1 MKNKDKILLT
11 EMQLKILTLKVLG
24 IGIIAY
30 LLMMVVHLS
39 GLYRLD
45 ADSWILL
52 FGLTATAA
60 VQWSVLVCL
69 LYYTGSLNGKTAF
82 GTVLKKV
89 LAFIPTYAAVIVVI
103 VLFSVPVENFN
114 VRADN
119 FFIGLMLFA
128 LCCVV
133 AFLIIAGIEHLARK
147 KGWTVNFDA
156 RASHLPKDAEK
167 DKSEAQTSA
176 VTATH
181 SREKGAAGK
190 SKQLIFPDLVAV
202 DEYFAKNPYVPAVS
216 SDVSLKKLC
225 DGFNAFLESN
235 HMYYTPETIRSF
247 IAGMACS
254 HFIILEGLSGTGKTS
269 LPKYFAQYI
278 GCDVCFTSVQASWRD
293 RSDVLGY
300 YNDFSGNF
308 KETPFLR
315 ALYTASYKTDTIN
328 LMVLDEMN
336 LARVEYYFA
345 DFLSVLELDTSKW
358 NIELMPSSTQ
368 GKLPKAFTNGCSV
381 VIPLNT
387 WFIGTANKDDSTF
400 TITDKVYDRAAVI
413 DFSSRNS
420 QSGLAVSARPVHVG
434 LKKLTQLFDEATS
447 SGDFGLNKEEF
458 ERFNKLSDFML
469 DKFDINFGNRI
480 YNQIMKFVPVYV
492 ACGGTAA
499 KALDIMFSRKI
510 LRKMEGR
517 FDDGLKTDI
526 TALET
531 LINELYGK
539 ETFSLTLDAV
549 NKLKR
554 KLI

>member
-1 MKNKDKILLT
+1 
-11 EMQLKILTLKVLG
+11 
-24 IGIIAY
+24 
-30 LLMMVVHLS
+30 
-39 GLYRLD
+39 
-45 ADSWILL
+45 
-52 FGLTATAA
+52 
-60 VQWSVLVCL
+60 
-69 LYYTGSLNGKTAF
+69 
-82 GTVLKKV
+82 
-89 LAFIPTYAAVIVVI
+89 
-103 VLFSVPVENFN
+103 
-114 VRADN
+114 
-119 FFIGLMLFA
+119 
-128 LCCVV
+128 
-133 AFLIIAGIEHLARK
+133 
-147 KGWTVNFDA
+147 
-156 RASHLPKDAEK
+156 
-167 DKSEAQTSA
+167 
-176 VTATH
+176 
-181 SREKGAAGK
+181 
-190 SKQLIFPDLVAV
+190 
-202 DEYFAKNPYVPAVS
+202 
-216 SDVSLKKLC
+216 
-225 DGFNAFLESN
+225 
-235 HMYYTPETIRSF
+235 
-247 IAGMACS
+247 
-254 HFIILEGLSGTGKTS
+254 
-269 LPKYFAQYI
+269 
-278 GCDVCFTSVQASWRD
+278 
-293 RSDVLGY
+293 
-300 YNDFSGNF
+300 
-308 KETPFLR
+308 
-315 ALYTASYKTDTIN
+315 
-328 LMVLDEMN
+328 MVLDEMN

-447 SGDFGLNKEEF
+447 SGDFGLSKEEF

-469 DKFDINFGNRI
+469 DRFDINFGNRI

>member
-1 MKNKDKILLT
+1 M
-11 EMQLKILTLKVLG
+11 
-24 IGIIAY
+24 
-30 LLMMVVHLS
+30 
-39 GLYRLD
+39 
-45 ADSWILL
+45 
-52 FGLTATAA
+52 
-60 VQWSVLVCL
+60 
-69 LYYTGSLNGKTAF
+69 
-82 GTVLKKV
+82 
-89 LAFIPTYAAVIVVI
+89 
-103 VLFSVPVENFN
+103 
-114 VRADN
+114 
-119 FFIGLMLFA
+119 
-128 LCCVV
+128 
-133 AFLIIAGIEHLARK
+133 
-147 KGWTVNFDA
+147 
-156 RASHLPKDAEK
+156 
-167 DKSEAQTSA
+167 
-176 VTATH
+176 
-181 SREKGAAGK
+181 
-190 SKQLIFPDLVAV
+190 AV

-269 LPKYFAQYI
+269 LPKHFAQYI

-368 GKLPKAFTNGCSV
+368 GKLPKAFTNGSSV

-447 SGDFGLNKEEF
+447 SGDFGLSKEEF

-469 DKFDINFGNRI
+469 DRFDINFGNRI

-539 ETFSLTLDAV
+539 EIFSLTLDAV